1 MPRPLRTVV
10 LVAFERAQ
18 MLDVVGPLQVF
29 ATANDEV
36 AAPVAPYRLCL
47 VSSAGGPIATSSGLA
62 VVGEGLSA
70 AAGPIDTLIVA
81 GGAGV
86 DAACRDRRL
95 IAWIARAAKRTR
107 RTCSVCTGAFLLA
120 EAGLLAGKRAT
131 THWSACADLAA
142 RYPDIAVDS
151 DAIYVHDGAVWSSAG
166 ITAGIDLALALVE
179 ADLGRSLAMRVAR
192 RLVVFLKRPG
202 GQSQYSALL
211 EAQTADEGFA
221 ALHEW
226 MAANLGGDLSVERL
240 ADQAAMS
247 PRHFARVY
255 AAKLGTTPAKAVEM
269 MRVEAARRAL
279 EESDRHIDEIARR
292 CGFGDEETM
301 RRAFQR
307 RLGVNPR
314 DYRRRF
320 AA

>member
-1 MPRPLRTVV
+1 
-10 LVAFERAQ
+10 
-18 MLDVVGPLQVF
+18 
-29 ATANDEV
+29 
-36 AAPVAPYRLCL
+36 
-47 VSSAGGPIATSSGLA
+47 
-62 VVGEGLSA
+62 VVGERLAA

-95 IAWIARAAKRTR
+95 IAWIARASKRTR

-120 EAGLLAGKRAT
+120 EAGLLAGRRAT

-142 RYPDIAVDS
+142 RYPDIDVDP
-151 DAIYVHDGAVWSSAG
+151 DAIYVQDGAVWSSAG

-179 ADLGRSLAMRVAR
+179 GDLGRSLAMRVAR

-202 GQSQYSALL
+202 GQSQFSALL
-211 EAQTADEGFA
+211 EAQTADDGFA

-226 MAANLGGDLSVERL
+226 MAANLAGDLSVERL

-247 PRHFARVY
+247 PRNFARVY
-255 AAKLGTTPAKAVEM
+255 AAKFGTTPAKAVEA

-279 EESDRHIDEIARR
+279 EDSDRQIDEVARR

>member
-1 MPRPLRTVV
+1 MRRQARTVV

-18 MLDVVGPLQVF
+18 LLDVAGPLQVF

-36 AAPVAPYRLCL
+36 GPPTAPYRLRL
-47 VSSAGGPIATSSGLA
+47 VSSAGGAITTSSGLTLL
-62 VVGEGLSA
+62 GERLSA
-70 AAGPIDTLIVA
+70 AAGPIDTLIAA

-86 DAACRDRRL
+86 DDACRDRCL
-95 IAWIARAAKRTR
+95 INWIARASKRTR

-120 EAGLLAGKRAT
+120 EAGLLAGRRAT
-131 THWSACADLAA
+131 THWSACAELEA
-142 RYPDIAVDS
+142 RYPEIAVDP
-151 DAIYVHDGAVWSSAG
+151 DAIFVQDGAIWSSAG

-179 ADLGRSLAMRVAR
+179 ADLGRALAMRVAR

-202 GQSQYSALL
+202 GQSQFSALL
-211 EAQTADEGFA
+211 AAQAADDGFA

-226 MAANLGGDLSVERL
+226 MAANLAGDLSVERL
-240 ADQAAMS
+240 AERAAMS
-247 PRHFARVY
+247 PRNFARVY
-255 AAKLGTTPAKAVEM
+255 TAKLGTTPAKAVEA

-279 EESDRHIDEIARR
+279 EEGDRHIEQIARVT
-292 CGFGDEETM
+292 GFGDEETM
-301 RRAFQR
+301 RRAFRR